1 MLIYGNLSNSHRN
14 PTSYKRSSD
23 LFDLLKIKNCEGHRK
38 PGQKT
43 IRDQQAQFATITV
56 DKVNI
61 PNTQR
66 AYKSTGKG

>member
-14 PTSYKRSSD
+14 PTSYKRTSD
-23 LFDLLKIKNCEGHRK
+23 LFDLLRIKNCKGHRK

-43 IRDQQAQFATITV
+43 IRDQQALFAILTG